1 MHDHE
6 AEQRREELI
15 VRMGRA
21 ISQMNGVYAKAEKL
35 MGLNPYVSKVLY
47 ALLFGNGITQSEICD
62 AYEMPKQ
69 TVNNI
74 VKRLVE
80 KGFAEVR
87 CDEANRKSKPV
98 VLTEDG
104 YAFADHVLAPML
116 LFEKR
121 VLSDMGEESYTKLI
135 ALLEEEAGAIERALA
150 QGRLREDAA
159 REVWVV

>member
-1 MHDHE
+1 MNDHE

-21 ISQMNGVYAKAEKL
+21 ISQINGVYAKAEKL

-74 VKRLVE
+74 LKELRVQGLLELV
-80 KGFAEVR
+80 
-87 CDEANRKSKPV
+87 PV
-98 VLTEDG
+98 DTDRRNKEIVLTNRGRVFSAQVLGELTMLQIKG
-104 YAFADHVLAPML
+104 YVSQEPG
-116 LFEKR
+116 KR
-121 VLSDMGEESYTKLI
+121 FSLNIISQK
-135 ALLEEEAGAIERALA
+135 
-150 QGRLREDAA
+150 
-159 REVWVV
+159 